1 MDKLLALVLEDED
14 DRMLVVIV
22 PDDFKQIPEVWQRLE
37 QEANLFGLEWRAV
50 ELKAAGTVEEIKAL
64 LVQFRPD
71 VSQK

>member
-22 PDDFKQIPEVWQRLE
+22 PEVFQQIPEVWQKLE
-37 QEANLFGLEWRAV
+37 QEADLFGLEWRALEV
-50 ELKAAGTVEEIKAL
+50 KAAGTLEDLKKL